1 MCYTWFDLLKFAYK
15 KICFCLHLAGG
26 SDETSMTKWKICRIW
41 FQQAATFSKST
52 LRVTF
57 YCHWQ
62 LFQFFGSIVF
72 WFGVMMQLCKF
83 FSISPSTAYMLNYLF
98 LCFHRSTKL
107 KSTSTELVD
116 FFSTCLWTWLKILLQ
131 ICILVS
137 SISTTIWFKLFPQT
151 SVSNWQ
157 LGFLK
162 IIFTNKTSILE
173 NWATL
178 LWNLYN
184 YSFATCIYVD
194 CSMNYLDFNI

>member
-1 MCYTWFDLLKFAYK
+1 
-15 KICFCLHLAGG
+15 
-26 SDETSMTKWKICRIW
+26 
-41 FQQAATFSKST
+41 
-52 LRVTF
+52 
-57 YCHWQ
+57 
-62 LFQFFGSIVF
+62 
-72 WFGVMMQLCKF
+72 MMQLCKF

-131 ICILVS
+131 ICILVN

-184 YSFATCIYVD
+184 YSFATCNNLLINNLLIVVWIIWTLIFKRCSD
-194 CSMNYLDFNI
+194 CKGSVTERIVFLFFGRELMLVQNEPWTLNL